1 MKADFK
7 VLLAAVLVLVG
18 LAAVF
23 VLVDKS
29 SKTKA
34 NVNEN
39 FKAKTNADY
48 GENGYGENGF
58 GKNGFGGNEYG
69 ENVETYP
76 TTKAGENFA
85 QGGAGTAVATKII
98 PFDPNTCS
106 AEQLRSIGLSDY
118 SVRAILKYRARGG
131 VYSSPEDFARVPGL
145 TQGLYKRL
153 KPYIRIADDFRP
165 ASELVSSKASKYK
178 SSGNVEA
185 KDYPKKMG
193 AGERISLND
202 ADSLTLRRVPGIGPY
217 YAAKIIDLRNRYGGF
232 VSLEQLADIRG
243 LDEECFQ
250 YFFIADGGITKIN
263 INRAG
268 FERLSA
274 HPYIGYRRA
283 RKIMDYRRLKGKISS
298 LQQLSLLEGFSEK
311 ERARL
316 EPYIEY

>member
-1 MKADFK
+1 MKADVK
-7 VLLAAVLVLVG
+7 VLLAAVLVFVG

-23 VLVDKS
+23 VLVDKG
-29 SKTKA
+29 SKT
-34 NVNEN
+34 NVKEN
-39 FKAKTNADY
+39 FKAKTNA
-48 GENGYGENGF
+48 GYDE
-58 GKNGFGGNEYG
+58 NEYG
-69 ENVETYP
+69 ENGLGEDVETYQ

-85 QGGAGTAVATKII
+85 QGGDEGLVATKII

-106 AEQLRSIGLSDY
+106 EEQLRAAGLSDY
-118 SVRAILKYRARGG
+118 SVRATLKYRARGG

-165 ASELVSSKASKYK
+165 AAELVAAKGNKYK
-178 SSGNVEA
+178 SGDRGGETN
-185 KDYPKKMG
+185 YPKKIE

-202 ADSLTLRRVPGIGPY
+202 ADSLALRRVPGIGPY

-232 VSLEQLADIRG
+232 VSLDQLADIRG

-263 INRAG
+263 INRAE

-283 RKIMDYRRLKGKISS
+283 RKIMDYRRLKGKITS
-298 LQQLSLLEGFSEK
+298 LQQLSLLEGFSDK